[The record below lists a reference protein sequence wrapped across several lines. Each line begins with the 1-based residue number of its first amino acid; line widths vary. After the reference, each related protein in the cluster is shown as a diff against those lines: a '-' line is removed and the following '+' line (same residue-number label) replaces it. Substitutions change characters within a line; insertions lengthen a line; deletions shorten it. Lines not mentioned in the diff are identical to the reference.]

1 MPKTKKSWYT
11 SKTLI
16 TALVAFVVASSSEI
30 FADPEVATMLEGW
43 IALCL
48 PVVMAI
54 LRTVTK
60 TGIRN

>member
-16 TALVAFVVASSSEI
+16 TALVAFIIAASSEI

-60 TGIRN
+60 TKIGT